1 MGSMVGTLL
10 IAQEGRFQLL
20 DCDGVGHLFL
30 LGYGAA
36 VECDQLPALLHRP
49 VRVRYRQAAK
59 NIVGR
64 TAIGIE
70 LLEG

>member
-20 DCDGVGHLFL
+20 DRDGVGHMFL
-30 LGYGAA
+30 LGYDSA
-36 VECDQLPALLHRP
+36 VEPDQLPALLHRP
-49 VRVRYRQAAK
+49 VCVRYRQAARD
-59 NIVGR
+59 IVGR
-64 TAIGIE
+64 TAVSIE